1 MAYMKIINFCG
12 AAGAGK
18 STAAYGLAYEM
29 KKRYVEVELVDEYA
43 KRLVY
48 ANAKH
53 MMADQLKIL
62 AEQNSR
68 HYYASQPY
76 NGIDYVV
83 TDSPLFLSAFYA
95 PPTYPVSFKN
105 YVIDTFNGYDNFNVF
120 LERTHPYN
128 PKGRVQTEAESD
140 ADDLRMKQFLTDH
153 GIDYLVMP
161 ASDDLPLKILDLL
174 GISRVLPDWGNPD
187 CPIVQRINNKK

>member
-1 MAYMKIINFCG
+1 MKIINFCG

-18 STAAYGLAYEM
+18 STAAYGTAYEM
-29 KKRYVEVELVDEYA
+29 KKRYIDVELVDEYA

-53 MMADQLKIL
+53 MMADQLTIL

-83 TDSPLFLSAFYA
+83 TDSPLYLSAYYA
-95 PPTYPVSFKN
+95 PDWYPTSFKH
-105 YVIDTFNGYDNFNVF
+105 YVLDTFNAYDNFNIF
-120 LERTHPYN
+120 IERTHPYN
-128 PKGRVQTEAESD
+128 PKGRIQTEEE
-140 ADDLRMKQFLTDH
+140 ADEDTTKMKLFLNENNIKFIT
-153 GIDYLVMP
+153 MK
-161 ASDDLPLKILDLL
+161 ASDDLPLKVLDLL
-174 GISRVLPDWGNPD
+174 GISRKLPNWN
-187 CPIVQRINNKK
+187 VNQA